1 MAHVHGNVEFLAPE
15 LQALE
20 HVAVKC
26 TQRRDVDDLYALLSG
41 AFLLYQ
47 FGEYGQEHSFSFSR
61 ARRRNQKHVFASQ
74 DRRERFGLGQRGVC
88 ETHFCEGF
96 LNGFG
101 E

>member
-26 TQRRDVDDLYALLSG
+26 TQRRDVDDLYTLLLSG

-47 FGEYGQEHSFSFSR
+47 FGEYGQKHSFSFSR
-61 ARRRNQKHVFASQ
+61 ARRRNQKNVFASQ
-74 DRRERFGLGQRGVC
+74 DGGNGFGLGQRGVC
-88 ETHFCEGF
+88 KPISKAF
-96 LNGFG
+96 
-101 E
+101 